1 MSARPLNNNTI
12 RLTDVFYRE
21 EGPSFQ
27 HVIEELFKTYKKS
40 CGSSYT
46 KGEPI

>member
-1 MSARPLNNNTI
+1 MSARPLNNNSV
-12 RLTDVFYRE
+12 RLTEVFYRE
-21 EGPSFQ
+21 DRPTFQ
-27 HVIEELFKTYKKS
+27 HTIEELFKAYIKS